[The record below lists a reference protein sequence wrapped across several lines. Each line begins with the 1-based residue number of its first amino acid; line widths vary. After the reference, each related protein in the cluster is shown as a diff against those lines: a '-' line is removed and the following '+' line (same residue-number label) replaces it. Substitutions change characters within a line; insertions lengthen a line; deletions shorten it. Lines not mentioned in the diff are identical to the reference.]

1 MRWFSLYLEI
11 EMTTDELMCLIVLLI
26 LLVVQI
32 HEYVSLVLANRMLN
46 KAMRS
51 GAGWVRIKEKGRKQ

>member
-1 MRWFSLYLEI
+1 
-11 EMTTDELMCLIVLLI
+11 MTTDEFMCLIVLLI
-26 LLVVQI
+26 LLVVHL